1 MTLPKNNTRRNTAL
15 IFMAVS
21 IFLAIHRRDV
31 RQFNPDSKDHHWG
44 KRKLKRDA

>member
-21 IFLAIHRRDV
+21 IFLAIHRRASGSSI
-31 RQFNPDSKDHHWG
+31 PTPKTIIGESG
-44 KRKLKRDA
+44 S